1 MAGLWHAA
9 DGNDALWHDP
19 TMHPLTARIA
29 DIGDAVRYVAVSEDG
44 GEPELWEREPDR
56 ADSSSPESDRYE
68 ELLVNPTLLTLAGRR
83 GNIDC
88 GGLDYIVIRY
98 RAFFQL
104 VIPTDTGHVSV
115 CLAPD
120 ADVPRLTDRILQ
132 ILAEA

>member
-1 MAGLWHAA
+1 
-9 DGNDALWHDP
+9 
-19 TMHPLTARIA
+19 MHPLTARIA
-29 DIGDAVRYVAVSEDG
+29 DIGDAVRYVAVSVSEDG

-98 RAFFQL
+98 GAFFQL